1 MGFFSKLLG
10 ISDENKAV
18 IKNELDIMAAIN
30 AHVHWKIRLEKYLDG
45 TAEEKLDA
53 KVVCQDNQCKLGKW
67 IYGAAAE
74 HFHGDESL
82 DKLREEH
89 ARFHTYAGRI
99 VDYVHANDKTAARDL
114 LEGDY
119 KFTSRKVVFAL
130 SELNN
135 HLQAESK

>member
-10 ISDENKAV
+10 LSEAKKAD
-18 IKNELDIMAAIN
+18 IMNELDVMAAIN
-30 AHVHWKIRLEKYLDG
+30 AHVQWKLRLEKYLEG
-45 TAEEKLDA
+45 TSEEKLDS

-67 IYGAAAE
+67 IYGPAVE

-82 DKLREEH
+82 DNLREEH
-89 ARFHTYAGRI
+89 AKFHTYAGRI
-99 VDYVHANDKTAARDL
+99 VDFIHADNKVAAQDL

-130 SELNN
+130 SELSK
-135 HLQAESK
+135 HLQAESS